1 MPIISKISIQKHN
14 KDRYSIFTDS
24 GRGEEYAFS
33 VDEDVLIKYQLKK
46 GMELD
51 DLAVMEMLFQDDIRK
66 AFNTAINYLAHRMR
80 SEAEVRDYL
89 KKKEVAEPVIKEA
102 IHKLYDLKF
111 LNDEE
116 FALAYVR
123 TQINTTDKGA
133 GVIKLELKE
142 KGIAPAII
150 TNVVDEV
157 SFDDQLEKAIKL
169 SEKYAQKNKKDSSRI
184 LKQKIEQMLQRKG
197 YAFPIIR
204 AALEQTEVEKED
216 DGEMDALRYQGE
228 KLHNKYV
235 KLPPR
240 EYRQKMKMA
249 LYRKGFPM
257 ELIDE
262 FIAEK
267 ENEEQ

>member
-216 DGEMDALRYQGE
+216 DGEMDALRYQGD